1 MFQTRIFITCMYAHL
16 LYFYWMLQFLP
27 ILISQKHW
35 FQIEICMVFLF
46 CFYIQ
51 ICISTIKF
59 MSTINDQYNDIL
71 KTEYFV
77 AGKRIQNL
85 WVVQVFPCLYSEDK
99 SCQGFPEIQHT
110 CSAPS
115 STDSKSW
122 WRNPPP
128 VDKQNQIHWLIL
140 QKQQNNSL
148 QEKNWTVVLK
158 QPSYVDPVSRT
169 HEKIFIGMAPASN
182 YLSEILS

>member
-1 MFQTRIFITCMYAHL
+1 
-16 LYFYWMLQFLP
+16 
-27 ILISQKHW
+27 
-35 FQIEICMVFLF
+35 
-46 CFYIQ
+46 
-51 ICISTIKF
+51 

-169 HEKIFIGMAPASN
+169 HKK
-182 YLSEILS
+182 YLLGWLLPPTTCPRFYHKTEYYPQQILVKECRSGRTKPPCQTISKTRRLPMSLFVITGQF